1 MGAGDAAA
9 ASGSAGVALGDKSLL
24 ELSVASR
31 AAAAGSAGPTDP
43 SAMGGAGNNY
53 LMGGMGAS
61 SSTTYE
67 AEASAHCLLAREGYG
82 FDSARLGRTARDLE
96 RRATVNTAASVAAG
110 GFGRRMEEEKK
121 DGVEPSF
128 GGGWWWKVCIGCC
141 CSRCALGGR

>member
-1 MGAGDAAA
+1 MGAGGAAA
-9 ASGSAGVALGDKSLL
+9 ASGSAGVALGDTSLL

-31 AAAAGSAGPTDP
+31 AAASAGPTDP

-96 RRATVNTAASVAAG
+96 RRATV
-110 GFGRRMEEEKK
+110 MIPPK
-121 DGVEPSF
+121 
-128 GGGWWWKVCIGCC
+128 CC
-141 CSRCALGGR
+141 